1 LIVKHVEGTVS
12 YSTSLITTLST
23 TSPEAVLHQ
32 RVEDT
37 ANTERGLNDV
47 GHKFAGVLN
56 SLAELDGNR
65 VLVDLDLAVSNASN
79 LEGDAAV
86 VAQLLG
92 KLLSLLLWCGQESS
106 LDSLGILLELRTK
119 LLPLDIDLPLLNDK
133 RSLTLLT
140 HNQGSTGLL
149 GVHAQIVST
158 SVGTANTLDPARA
171 GEQLSIPTVASVVSH
186 LVGHVLTE
194 AQLGHVNTNFLQE
207 LVDASKEVAQG
218 LVIDKTILDSLANLD
233 SLGLSLARKLSITVE
248 KDELDVLDL
257 VESGVL
263 LATLGIDKVLDLSHE
278 ELTDSQETGTRRDL
292 VTV

>member
-1 LIVKHVEGTVS
+1 MTIKHIEGKIS
-12 YSTSLITTLST
+12 YSTGLITTLST

-37 ANTERGLNDV
+37 ANTERRLNDV
-47 GHKFAGVLN
+47 GHKLAGVLN

-65 VLVDLDLAVSNASN
+65 VLADLDLAVGNASN
-79 LEGDAAV
+79 LKGDAAV

-92 KLLSLLLWCGQESS
+92 KLLSLLLWCGHKSS

-119 LLPLDIDLPLLNDK
+119 LLPLDIDLPLLDDK
-133 RSLTLLT
+133 RGLTLLT

-149 GVHAQIVST
+149 GVHAQIVGT

-171 GEQLSIPTVASVVSH
+171 GEKLSVPAITSVVGH

-194 AQLGHVNTNFLQE
+194 TQLGHVDTNLLQE
-207 LVDASKEVAQG
+207 LVNTGEEVTQS
-218 LVIDKTILDSLANLD
+218 LVIHETFLNSLTNLD
-233 SLGLSLARKLSITVE
+233 SSGFGLTRQLGITVE
-248 KDELDVLDL
+248 KDELNILNLVESVVLLAALRVDEVLDL
-257 VESGVL
+257 GHKE
-263 LATLGIDKVLDLSHE
+263 LA
-278 ELTDSQETGTRRDL
+278 DSQQTGARGDL

>member
-1 LIVKHVEGTVS
+1 MTIKHIEGKIS
-12 YSTSLITTLST
+12 YSTGLITTLST

-37 ANTERGLNDV
+37 TNTERRLNDV
-47 GHKFAGVLN
+47 GHKLAGVLN

-65 VLVDLDLAVSNASN
+65 VLADLDLAVGNTSN

-149 GVHAQIVST
+149 GVHAQIVGT

-171 GEQLSIPTVASVVSH
+171 GEKLSVPAITSVVGH

-194 AQLGHVNTNFLQE
+194 TQLGHVDTNLLQE
-207 LVDASKEVAQG
+207 LVNTGEEVTQS
-218 LVIDKTILDSLANLD
+218 LVIHETFLNSLANLD
-233 SLGLSLARKLSITVE
+233 SSGFSLTRQLGITVE
-248 KDELDVLDL
+248 KDELNILNLVESVVLLAALRVDEVLDL
-257 VESGVL
+257 R
-263 LATLGIDKVLDLSHE
+263 HE
-278 ELTDSQETGTRRDL
+278 EFTDSQQTGARGDL